1 MTLSSPGI
9 ISTPI
14 LCNWFWGSHGC
25 HLDRGHLGTI
35 HLCGGTNE
43 EVEWD
48 DDDLGNE
55 YPCSQYDSETNAAR
69 AGIIGDDDTF
79 SHWSAWY
86 DNYGGW
92 QQ

>member
-1 MTLSSPGI
+1 MTLSSPGT

-14 LCNWFWGSHGC
+14 GCNWFWGSHGC
-25 HLDRGHLGTI
+25 DLDRGHKGDI

-55 YPCSQYDSETNAAR
+55 YPCSQYNSETNEAR
-69 AGIIGDDDTF
+69 AGIIGDDGTF
-79 SHWSAWY
+79 SHWSAWG